1 MNAKLW
7 LLLLSKFQIK
17 FFTKKQ
23 KKPNFTLLNRK
34 IFSMVLYIMLDLY
47 IEISAISVTYKQVC
61 EIFLKYL
68 DFLFVWQVVCEDG
81 LIRCVKH
88 CIWKLCILH
97 PVMWKTTTER
107 SIFKLPPVV
116 LISFHQTYN
125 QTFNLIYSK
134 VLMLYAVIELM
145 KVTCLDQITKQ
156 RSVCGGAKSEAS
168 HRC

>member
-1 MNAKLW
+1 MVIVVIQISNSIFHTKAK
-7 LLLLSKFQIK
+7 K
-17 FFTKKQ
+17 
-23 KKPNFTLLNRK
+23 TLFLM
-34 IFSMVLYIMLDLY
+34 FLYIMLHLLL
-47 IEISAISVTYKQVC
+47 SAQRNLCKLVTFKQVF

-107 SIFKLPPVV
+107 SIFKPPPVV
-116 LISFHQTYN
+116 LTSFHQTYN
-125 QTFNLIYSK
+125 QTFNLILSK
-134 VLMLYAVIELM
+134 VLMLYTVIEVM

-156 RSVCGGAKSEAS
+156 GSVCGGAKSEAS